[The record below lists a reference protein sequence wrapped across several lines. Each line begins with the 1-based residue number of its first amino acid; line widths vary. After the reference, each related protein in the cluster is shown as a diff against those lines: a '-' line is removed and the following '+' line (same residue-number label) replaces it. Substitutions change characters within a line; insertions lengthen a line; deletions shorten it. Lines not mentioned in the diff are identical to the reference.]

1 MSIHTVCI
9 LGGSGFVGS
18 HIISQLST
26 AGKNIRV
33 LTRRKSSCNH
43 LLVLPNVEVIE
54 TDIHEQVNLD
64 NAFKNM
70 DCVINLVGILN
81 ERGHSG
87 EGFRRAHVEL
97 PRKMLNACHQNKV
110 ARILH
115 MSALNAD
122 ANSAPSHYLRSKG
135 EGENHVHA
143 FAGKIAVTSF
153 RPSVIFGREDSFFN
167 RFAQLLKISPVFFP
181 LACAQA
187 KFAPVYVEDVAR
199 IFVDALDD
207 KTSYGQRY
215 DLCGPKIY
223 TLKQLVEYTAE
234 VTGVKCRIISLPDV
248 ISRLQANLLEFVP
261 GKPFSIDNYHSLS
274 EDSICQQGKIMSTA
288 IESVVPY
295 YLGSK
300 NIRLQL
306 DRQRRAARRWP
317 GADHRAD

>member
-1 MSIHTVCI
+1 MSINTVCI

-18 HIISQLST
+18 HIVSQLSA
-26 AGKNIRV
+26 AGKTIRV
-33 LTRRKSSCNH
+33 LTRRKSSCQH
-43 LLVLPNVEVIE
+43 LLVLPGVEVVE
-54 TDIHEQVNLD
+54 TSIHEQANLD
-64 NAFKNM
+64 RAFREI
-70 DCVINLVGILN
+70 DAVINLVGILN

-87 EGFRRAHVEL
+87 EGFRRVHVEL
-97 PRKMLNACHQNKV
+97 PRKVLNACHQNKV
-110 ARILH
+110 RRILH

-167 RFAQLLKISPVFFP
+167 RFAQLLRITPVFFP
-181 LACAQA
+181 LACARTR
-187 KFAPVYVEDVAR
+187 FAPVYVMDVAR
-199 IFVDALDD
+199 CFVDALED
-207 KTSYGQRY
+207 KASYGQRY
-215 DLCGPKIY
+215 DLCGPGIY
-223 TLKQLVEYTAE
+223 TLKELVEYTADNL
-234 VTGVKCRIISLPDV
+234 GLKRIIIPLPDV
-248 ISRLQANLLEFVP
+248 ISRLQANLLEFAP

-274 EDSICQQGKIMSTA
+274 EDSVCQQGRIMPTS

-300 NIRLQL
+300 NLRLEL

-317 GADHRAD
+317 GSQH